1 MPWPVTTSGPSRPSG
16 PALEPLHDAAAREV
30 LDAIPATRLQGA
42 IERRLR
48 PGAVERAGFRTV
60 RAVLDAGPHPMRQ
73 VPGVGQRTA
82 DQTLAAA
89 RQLAG
94 AAGEAVAV
102 HLDVDRNEPGT
113 TALVGALHV
122 LA

>member
-1 MPWPVTTSGPSRPSG
+1 M
-16 PALEPLHDAAAREV
+16 
-30 LDAIPATRLQGA
+30 QGA